1 MALRIK
7 FDANQDYQLEAV
19 QSVVRLFEG
28 MPRRAVEFS
37 LSDEVVP
44 NLHRY
49 DSLPDAL
56 LLNNL
61 RAVQESSGL
70 DWQLALATESGPGL
84 SGVMDD
90 NHVYPSFTIEMET
103 GTGKTYVYLRTIYE
117 LRRRFGFGKFIV
129 VVPSI
134 AIYEGVVKNFQ
145 ITRDHFRALY
155 ANETVNL
162 IEYDGSQLSRLRSF
176 ASSTFCE
183 VMVMTLDSF
192 NKATN
197 NLYKVSE
204 KLPGD
209 RRPFQFIQEARP
221 ILILDE
227 PQNMESARAKE
238 ALRTLRPL
246 FALRYSATHRSN
258 PNPVYRLTPFDAYRR
273 SLVKKI
279 QVVGVTERENFNQ
292 PFLALSSITTQG
304 GIRAKVV
311 TYVTEKGRTREAEI
325 ALKQGDDLHGKTGRD
340 EHAAGYIVTEINA
353 AQNFVEFENG
363 LRLHRNETIGPSRPE
378 IFRKQIEETIEQHMH
393 MQVALRE
400 KGIKVLSLFF
410 IDRVA
415 NYTKPDG
422 LIKTLFDQA
431 FNRLKHGYA
440 DFRELQSEQV
450 REGYFAKAK
459 TKTKDGKDAV
469 EEAIDTE
476 GKAAERD
483 AERAAF
489 ELIMRKKEQLLSFDE
504 PVSFIFAHSALKEG
518 WDNPNVFQICTLN
531 QTVSPMRKRQEIG
544 RGLRLCVDQA
554 GERVFDEDVNIL
566 TVVAN
571 ESYQN
576 YAATLQSEYVEDG
589 EMAPPPPTQA
599 KKRDAIRNDD
609 IFYRNDDF
617 AALWDKLSRQ
627 VDYRI
632 NVDTEALIE
641 TCVARLNRQ
650 AFPEPVLLVERGRF
664 VMSQPT
670 IKVKKIEG
678 KRATLHIRMLDTA
691 GNDDEYTITL
701 EQGKDIRSKIDD
713 NRLKPFGS
721 FFIVEEGGQRFVRF
735 SNGVKLNDTSET
747 YTFTPDQGQQVREKV
762 TLSRNSPHPVFNL
775 IERAV
780 RELGITRPTINAIF
794 KRMRDDKKVA
804 LLKNPEG
811 FAGVFITEVRNAVAD
826 HITECIEFVV
836 GDAREDVDLG
846 DLFPSVK
853 TLSQREVVEA
863 GKRSLYDLVQKD
875 STVEERFI
883 DKLRADGQVV
893 FYFKFPP
900 KFKVRLP
907 SVIGNYNPDWGIGR
921 IFNTGRIVVH
931 SLVRE
936 TKGNAD
942 VSKLQFPHEKRKIKC
957 AQRYFAALGIDYMPI
972 SPESGDWWKL
982 AADRGEQAYFQLD
995 Q

>member
-1 MALRIK
+1 MTLRIK
-7 FDANQDYQLEAV
+7 FDANQDYQIEAV
-19 QSVVRLFEG
+19 GSVVRLFEG
-28 MPRRAVEFS
+28 MPRRAIEFS

-44 NLHRY
+44 NLHPY

-61 RAVQESSGL
+61 REVQEQNGL
-70 DWQLALATESGPGL
+70 EWQLALAADSGPGL

-90 NHVYPSFTIEMET
+90 NHTYPSFTIEMET

-117 LRRRFGFGKFIV
+117 LRQRYGFGKFIV

-134 AIYEGVVKNFQ
+134 AIYEGVIKNFQ
-145 ITRDHFRALY
+145 ITRDHFRARY
-155 ANETVNL
+155 NNETVNL

-183 VMVMTLDSF
+183 VMVMTLDAF
-192 NKATN
+192 NKASN
-197 NLYKVSE
+197 NLYKPSE
-204 KLPGD
+204 KLPGE

-273 SLVKKI
+273 NLVKKI

-292 PFLALSSITTQG
+292 PFLALSAITTQG

-311 TYVTEKGRTREAEI
+311 AYVADKGRAREAEI
-325 ALKQGDDLHGKTGRD
+325 TLKQGDDLHAKTGRD
-340 EHAAGYIVTEINA
+340 EHKGRYVVAEINA
-353 AQNFVEFENG
+353 AQGFVEFENG
-363 LRLHRNETIGPSRPE
+363 LRLHRNETMGPSRPE
-378 IFRKQIEETIEQHMH
+378 IFRKQIEETVEQHLR
-393 MQVALRE
+393 MQTALRE
-400 KGIKVLSLFF
+400 QGIKVLSLFF

-415 NYTKPDG
+415 NFARPDG
-422 LIKTLFDQA
+422 IIKTLFDQA
-431 FNRLKHGYA
+431 FERLKHGYA
-440 DFRELQSEQV
+440 DFRALRAEDV
-450 REGYFAKAK
+450 REGYFARVK
-459 TKTKDGKDAV
+459 TKGGA
-469 EEAIDTE
+469 EEIVDTE
-476 GKAAERD
+476 GKAAERE
-483 AERAAF
+483 AERAAY

-531 QTVSPMRKRQEIG
+531 QTVSAIRKRQEIG
-544 RGLRLCVDQA
+544 RGLRLCVNQD

-571 ESYQN
+571 ESYQA
-576 YAATLQSEYVEDG
+576 YAAALQGEYVADG
-589 EMAPPPPTQA
+589 ELAPPPPTQA
-599 KKRDAIRNDD
+599 RKRDAIRNDD

-617 AALWDKLSRQ
+617 AALWDKLARR
-627 VDYRI
+627 VEYRI
-632 NVDTEALIE
+632 NVDAGALIE

-650 AFPEPVLLVERGRF
+650 AFPEPVLLVERGQF
-664 VMSQPT
+664 VMSQPA
-670 IKVKKIEG
+670 IRVKKIEG
-678 KRATLHIRMLDTA
+678 KRATLQIRMLDTA

-701 EQGKDIRSKIDD
+701 EQGKDIRTKVDD
-713 NRLKPFGS
+713 DRLKPFGS
-721 FFIVEEGGQRFVRF
+721 FVIVEQSGQRFVRF
-735 SNGVKLNDTSET
+735 SNGVTLNEASEP
-747 YTFTPDQGQQVREKV
+747 YTFTPDQGQQVREVV
-762 TLSRNSPHPVFNL
+762 TLSRSAPHPVFNL

-780 RELGITRPTINAIF
+780 RELGITRATINAIF
-794 KRMRDDKKVA
+794 KGMRDDKKRM
-804 LLKNPEG
+804 LLRNPEG
-811 FAGVFITEVRNAVAD
+811 FAGVFITELRNAVAD
-826 HITECIEFVV
+826 HVTERIEFVV
-836 GDAREDVDLG
+836 GDEREELDLS
-846 DLFPSVK
+846 DLFPAVK

-863 GKRSLYDLVQKD
+863 GRHSLYDLVQKD
-875 STVEERFI
+875 SAVEERFI
-883 DKLRADGQVV
+883 EKLKADGQVV

-900 KFKVRLP
+900 KFKVDLP
-907 SVIGNYNPDWGIGR
+907 KVIGDYNPDWGIGR
-921 IFNTGRIVVH
+921 IFKNGRIVVH

-957 AQRYFAALGIDYMPI
+957 AQRYFEALGIDYLPI

-982 AADRGEQAYFQLD
+982 AAARGEQTHLA
-995 Q
+995 